1 MNGKLTYN
9 FNKFL
14 PRHQG
19 GYIVACILAIV
30 AIVAIVGFIFG
41 TEFTKAYITVRDEIL
56 LQLSLGFVPAIIWIS
71 VFIGSLYKSKALIQS
86 RNIVIW
92 ISF

>member
-41 TEFTKAYITVRDEIL
+41 TEFTKAYFTFRDEIL
-56 LQLSLGFVPAIIWIS
+56 LQLSSTVCKYNLG
-71 VFIGSLYKSKALIQS
+71 
-86 RNIVIW
+86 
-92 ISF
+92 